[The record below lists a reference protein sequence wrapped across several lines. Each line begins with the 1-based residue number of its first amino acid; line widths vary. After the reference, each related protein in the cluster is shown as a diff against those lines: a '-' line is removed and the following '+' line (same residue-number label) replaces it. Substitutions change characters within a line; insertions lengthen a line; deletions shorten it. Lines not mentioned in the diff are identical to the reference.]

1 MSGML
6 KTGNSG
12 YGPAF
17 ILPVVMSFAVMFF
30 GPVSAGVAQ
39 NTAKEA
45 DSYLR
50 QGTHFPIFS
59 WRRKSM
65 KSWGRADG

>member
-45 DSYLR
+45 DS
-50 QGTHFPIFS
+50 
-59 WRRKSM
+59 
-65 KSWGRADG
+65 